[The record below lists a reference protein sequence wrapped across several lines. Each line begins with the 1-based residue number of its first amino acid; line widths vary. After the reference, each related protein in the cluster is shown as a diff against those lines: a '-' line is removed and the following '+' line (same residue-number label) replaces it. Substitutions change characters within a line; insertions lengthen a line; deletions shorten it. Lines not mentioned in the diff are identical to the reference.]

1 MHKNKALLDGFTH
14 IATTILNV
22 IEYPPIL
29 ELKDRLLIFYP
40 TKEDYELALK
50 IMIKLR
56 KVGKPVNVVDVI
68 LASIAINRGLVVVT
82 DDKDFEQ
89 IRAVEERLRV
99 QPFVRS
105 DG

>member
-1 MHKNKALLDGFTH
+1 MRKNKALLDGFTR

-29 ELKDRLLIFYP
+29 ELKDRLIIFYP
-40 TKEDYELALK
+40 TKEDYEQALK

-56 KVGKPVNVVDVI
+56 KVRKPVNVVDVI
-68 LASIAINRGLVVVT
+68 LTSIAINRGLVVVT

-99 QPFVRS
+99 QPFVRP
-105 DG
+105 D